1 MYNPIVK
8 DLVLVGGGHS
18 HVIVLKMLGMHP
30 IPGVRLTLITDA
42 SDTPYSGMLP
52 GHIAGFYNRDECHID
67 LRLLANFAQAQL
79 YLDRVVGLDLTNNQ
93 VICAHRPAVSFDV
106 LSIDIGSTPATISV
120 PGAVDYAI
128 PAKPVAQLLTY
139 WEKVTQDFASSPQ
152 QVTKIAI
159 VGGGVGGVELA
170 LSMEANL
177 HRLISQGVG
186 GGGKEGRREGGK
198 EGKREGGKEG
208 RSEGVKE
215 GRSRENWEIHLFQ
228 RHPQLM
234 PNNHKLVRRQIQKI
248 FQERHIQIH
257 LGENVIQIEAQVNNQ
272 KFSPSS
278 TKEDAFSLLQ
288 VKCESGFTGEYTHIF
303 WVTQA
308 SAPPWLQASG
318 LKTDPQGFILVD
330 DTLQSV
336 SHPQIFAAGDIATM
350 VNHPR
355 PKAGVFAVRQ
365 GKPLFVNLQRLF
377 LGKSLQPYIPQKQ
390 YLSLIGTGNGK
401 AMATRGIFT
410 LPPHKF
416 IWHWK
421 DWIDRRFME
430 KFRNFPQMHGNQK
443 IVPIQNKQRMIYSP
457 QSTSTI
463 QNRQRIIQ
471 NSIMPCAG
479 CGSKV
484 GSTVLKKVLQR
495 IQPAQGIGDN
505 QQDIMIGLDAG
516 DDGAVIQVTGNQVLV
531 QTIDY
536 FRTLINDPYIFGKI
550 AANHCLSDIFAMG
563 ATPHSALAIAT
574 IPYGTPSKVE
584 ETLYQLLSGAVQ
596 VLNQAG
602 ASLIGGHT
610 TEDTDIGFGLSCNGF
625 ADAHKLLRKGGMAP
639 GDVLILTKSLGT
651 GTLFAAQMRQMAKGR
666 WIDEAVASMLL
677 SNQLA
682 AECLLQYGASACT
695 DVTGFGLLGHLL
707 EMVQASGV
715 GVELQLENLP
725 ILTGARETI
734 AQGIFSSLH
743 PENLQASRYIS
754 NRESV
759 SHHPHYSLLFDPQTA
774 GGLLASVP
782 PDKASDCIT
791 QLKALGYRDSCAIA
805 RIIPLEL

>member
-52 GHIAGFYNRDECHID
+52 GHIAGFYSRDGCHID
-67 LRLLANFAQAQL
+67 LRSLANFAQAQL
-79 YLDRVVGLDLTNNQ
+79 YLDHVVGVDLTNNQ
-93 VICAHRPAVSFDV
+93 VICASRPAVSFDV

-120 PGAVDYAI
+120 PGAMDYAI

-139 WEKVTQDFASSPQ
+139 WEKVTQDFAKNPQ
-152 QVTKIAI
+152 QATKIAI

-186 GGGKEGRREGGK
+186 RKKQG
-198 EGKREGGKEG
+198 
-208 RSEGVKE
+208 
-215 GRSRENWEIHLFQ
+215 SREQGSREQGSTENLQIHLFQ

-234 PNNHKLVRRQIQKI
+234 PNNHHIVRRQIEKI
-248 FQERHIQIH
+248 LRERHVQLH
-257 LGENVIQIEAQVNNQ
+257 LGENVIQIEPHN
-272 KFSPSS
+272 KSI
-278 TKEDAFSLLQ
+278 DRLQ
-288 VKCESGFTGEYTHIF
+288 LRCESGFTGEYTHIF

-308 SAPPWLQASG
+308 SAPPWLPASG

-336 SHPQIFAAGDIATM
+336 SHPHIFAAGDIATM

-377 LGKSLQPYIPQKQ
+377 REKPLQPYTPQKQ
-390 YLSLIGTGNGK
+390 YLSLIGTGDGK
-401 AMATRGIFT
+401 AIATRGIFT
-410 LPPHKF
+410 LPPHQL
-416 IWHWK
+416 IWRWK

-430 KFRNFPQMHGNQK
+430 QFRNFPQMQGNK
-443 IVPIQNKQRMIYSP
+443 EIVPRHNTQRMIYSP

-463 QNRQRIIQ
+463 QNQQRIIK

-495 IQPAQGIGDN
+495 IQSAPGIGEN
-505 QQDIMIGLDAG
+505 KQNILIGLDAG

-536 FRTLINDPYIFGKI
+536 FRSLINDPYIFGQI

-574 IPYGTPSKVE
+574 IPYGIPSKVE

-625 ADAHKLLRKGGMAP
+625 ADADKLLRKGGMEP
-639 GDVLILTKSLGT
+639 GDVLILTKALGT
-651 GTLFAAQMRQMAKGR
+651 GTLFAAQMRHRAKGR
-666 WIDEAVASMLL
+666 WIDGAVASMLL

-682 AECLLQYGASACT
+682 AECLLQYGARACT

-725 ILTGARETI
+725 VLTGARETI
-734 AQGIFSSLH
+734 AEGIFSSLH
-743 PENLQASRYIS
+743 PENLQASVYIS
-754 NRESV
+754 NQESV
-759 SHHPHYSLLFDPQTA
+759 SHHPHYPLLFDPQTA

-782 PDKASDCIT
+782 PDKANDCIAH
-791 QLKALGYRDSCAIA
+791 LKALGYRDSCAIA
-805 RIIPLEL
+805 RIIPQPLLYLVSRGAGIFQG